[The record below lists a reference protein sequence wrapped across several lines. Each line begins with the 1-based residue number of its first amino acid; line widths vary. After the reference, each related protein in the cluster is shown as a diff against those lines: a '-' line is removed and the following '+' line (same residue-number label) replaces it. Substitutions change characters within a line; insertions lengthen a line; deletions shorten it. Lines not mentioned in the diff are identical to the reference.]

1 MTTPLPCP
9 KCGKTGRVKVHMRKI
24 IFLNGQE
31 RFHVISDC
39 CGWMGPE
46 CHSTTEAIDAWNARA
61 ITPEMSE
68 LIGQNAELREAICSI
83 GEWECNLKHNTEY
96 CLFCR
101 NSRLEGH
108 AESCIW
114 KKLRP

>member
-1 MTTPLPCP
+1 MTIPLPCP
-9 KCGKTGRVKVHMRKI
+9 KCGKTGRVKVAT
-24 IFLNGQE
+24 
-31 RFHVISDC
+31 RFNAFIEKYRVVSDC

-46 CHSTTEAIDAWNARA
+46 CHSVTEAIDAWNTRA
-61 ITPEMSE
+61 ILPEMSE

-83 GEWECNLKHNTEY
+83 GEWECNLKHNTEI

-114 KKLRP
+114 KKLRR

>member
-1 MTTPLPCP
+1 MTIPLPCP
-9 KCGKTGRVKVHMRKI
+9 KCGKTVRVTVAFREVN
-24 IFLNGQE
+24 FLDGNKKY
-31 RFHVISDC
+31 RVASCC

-61 ITPEMSE
+61 ILPEMSE
-68 LIGQNAELREAICSI
+68 LIGQNAELREAISSI
-83 GEWECNLKHNTEY
+83 GEWECSLKYNTEY

-114 KKLRP
+114 KKLRR